1 MSLIADDRQD
11 PLPATSLTGAKI
23 QETDTEQS
31 FLRSQLV
38 GLRAQLS
45 NALNDTGRLRQ
56 DLADKELALR
66 DKATVAS
73 DVNSRLSKLRSYL
86 VEQGI
91 SPDDDDVKFDGD
103 ASARIAELEDK
114 LAGRTRLHEDAGL
127 ELKQALR
134 RKQDVKGQANML
146 STQLDQVRST
156 RSPGAGDDTHALA
169 AEARALEAEQQLEE
183 TERGYRQR
191 MQKMEDD
198 YQLAIH
204 YVK

>member
-38 GLRAQLS
+38 GLRVQLS
-45 NALNDTGRLRQ
+45 NALNDTGRLHQ

-103 ASARIAELEDK
+103 ASARIAGLEDK

-134 RKQDVKGQANML
+134 RKQDVNGQANML

-156 RSPGAGDDTHALA
+156 HSPGAGDDTHARV
-169 AEARALEAEQQLEE
+169 AEACALEAEQQLEE
-183 TERGYRQR
+183 TERGYKQR